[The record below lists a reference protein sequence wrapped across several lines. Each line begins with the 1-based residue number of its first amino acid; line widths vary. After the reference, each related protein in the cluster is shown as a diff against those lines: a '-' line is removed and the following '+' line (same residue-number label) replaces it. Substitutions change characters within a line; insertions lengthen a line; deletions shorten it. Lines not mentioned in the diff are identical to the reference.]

1 MINLSISDPIDGNN
15 KIGELRNHIGKDY
28 YGNNK
33 LLSVSKDGN
42 VCIVLRDGKKVSEPS
57 WITWNR
63 FFY

>member
-15 KIGELRNHIGKDY
+15 KIGELRNHIGNDY

-42 VCIVLRDGKKVSEPS
+42 VCIVLRDGKTVSEPS